1 MVKAGG
7 GRGEEEEEGKE
18 EGPTHTPTG
27 GNVYKLPG
35 FLKWF
40 WAASLASTSGALPG
54 TALEAPTLSG

>member
-7 GRGEEEEEGKE
+7 GRGEEEEGKE

-27 GNVYKLPG
+27 VNVCKLPS
-35 FLKWF
+35 FPKWF